1 MDHEFMTSSVELTTL
16 GRRHL
21 IAASHYADQTSRP
34 QLVKYSK
41 KSKYFELI
49 KAFKNL
55 SGIGAVLNTSLNM
68 HEFPITTKPED
79 IINEIVKYN
88 KKINF
93 NILIEDNLFIKKILK
108 NYEKNYW
115 QTT

>member
-1 MDHEFMTSSVELTTL
+1 
-16 GRRHL
+16 
-21 IAASHYADQTSRP
+21 
-34 QLVKYSK
+34 
-41 KSKYFELI
+41 
-49 KAFKNL
+49 
-55 SGIGAVLNTSLNM
+55 M